1 MLKMQF
7 FLIQTNLLQMDMG
20 KCKTKGE
27 WIMWVV
33 TVFTN
38 KDVRMF
44 EYANKEEA
52 TKTMETY
59 AKNAILSYT
68 K

>member
-1 MLKMQF
+1 
-7 FLIQTNLLQMDMG
+7 
-20 KCKTKGE
+20 
-27 WIMWVV
+27 MWVV